1 MRSDRAILQAGVLT
15 SICRR
20 GAFAVNTARICA
32 DSVGR
37 SSAWLP
43 AWLEACVY
51 LGDGLPALTYSFK
64 VSLQLELTPFP
75 PEEIRV
81 LLLIYYYGHL
91 ILWHCPGTRDGR
103 LEGQAAP
110 AAQGGAPVALSA
122 MSWDPAAQVR
132 DTIDSINLW
141 DNSSFGRV
149 LS

>member
-51 LGDGLPALTYSFK
+51 LGDGLPALTYSFT

-75 PEEIRV
+75 PEELRV
-81 LLLIYYYGHL
+81 LLLIYYYGIALGHGTAGWRGRQPQL
-91 ILWHCPGTRDGR
+91 LREVPPWHSV
-103 LEGQAAP
+103 Q
-110 AAQGGAPVALSA
+110 
-122 MSWDPAAQVR
+122 
-132 DTIDSINLW
+132 
-141 DNSSFGRV
+141 
-149 LS
+149 

>member
-1 MRSDRAILQAGVLT
+1 M
-15 SICRR
+15 
-20 GAFAVNTARICA
+20 NTARICA

-81 LLLIYYYGHL
+81 LLLIYYYGL
-91 ILWHCPGTRDGR
+91 LLALPRTRDGR

-110 AAQGGAPVALSA
+110 AAQGGALVALSA